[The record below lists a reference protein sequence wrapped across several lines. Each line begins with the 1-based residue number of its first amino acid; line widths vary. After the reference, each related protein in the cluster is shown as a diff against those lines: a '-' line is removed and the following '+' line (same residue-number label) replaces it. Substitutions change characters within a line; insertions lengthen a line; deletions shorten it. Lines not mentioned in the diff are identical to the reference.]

1 MSGEGH
7 ALATD
12 TWSASARG
20 ARLRRMDL
28 LPLEALTTPAALV
41 DLDRV
46 EANLARVAAYT
57 REHRLHW
64 RPHTKTHKTAE
75 LTALQLAAG
84 AMGATVATPREAAVM
99 ATVCDDVLLAYPP
112 VGPSRLAQLMALPRR
127 TRLTVALDSVEAL
140 EGLGHAARDAGRT
153 VGVLVELDL
162 GMRRVG
168 VQTPADAVAL
178 AREVAATSGAT
189 YRGIIF
195 YPGHVRVPVEQQE
208 AALKNQGARV
218 REFVDA
224 LASEGLRPDVV
235 SGGSTPMLWRSH
247 EVEGLTEIR
256 PGINVLNDRNTAALN
271 ACAWNECAF
280 SVLTTVV
287 STAVPGQVVVDAG
300 SKALA
305 KEEGL
310 APTGGY
316 GALLDRPE
324 LVVRS
329 VSEEHGLLDVSG
341 TSWRPRV
348 GDRLRVVPNHV
359 CAAVNLHERLHV
371 LRGDT
376 VTATWAVAARG
387 W

>member
-1 MSGEGH
+1 
-7 ALATD
+7 
-12 TWSASARG
+12 
-20 ARLRRMDL
+20 MDL
-28 LPLEALTTPAALV
+28 SPLEALTTPAALV

-46 EANLARVAAYT
+46 EANLRRVAAYS

-84 AMGATVATPREAAVM
+84 AVGVTVATPREAELM
-99 ATVCDDVLLAYPP
+99 ATVSEDVLLAYPP
-112 VGPSRLAQLMALPRR
+112 VGASRLAQLMALPHR
-127 TRLTVALDSVEAL
+127 TRLMVALDSVEVL
-140 EGLGHAARDAGRT
+140 QGLSHAARDAGRT

-178 AREVAATSGAT
+178 ARRIAAMPSVT
-189 YRGIIF
+189 YRGVIF
-195 YPGHVRVPVEQQE
+195 YPGHVRAPVEQQE
-208 AALKNQGARV
+208 AAVREQTARV

-224 LASEGLRPDVV
+224 LATEGLRPEVV

-256 PGINVLNDRNTAALN
+256 PGINVLNDRNTATLG
-271 ACAWNECAF
+271 ACAWSDCAF

-324 LVVRS
+324 FVVRS
-329 VSEEHGLLDVSG
+329 VSEEHGLLDVSH

-376 VTATWAVAARG
+376 VTACWPVAARG

>member
-1 MSGEGH
+1 MTP
-7 ALATD
+7 TD
-12 TWSASARG
+12 TWSVGARG
-20 ARLRRMDL
+20 DRLRGMDL
-28 LPLEALTTPAALV
+28 SPLEALTTPAALV
-41 DLDRV
+41 DLERV
-46 EANLARVAAYT
+46 EANLRRVAAYS
-57 REHRLHW
+57 RQHRLHW

-84 AMGATVATPREAAVM
+84 AVGVTVATPREAELM
-99 ATVCDDVLLAYPP
+99 ATVSDDVLLAYPP
-112 VGPSRLAQLMALPRR
+112 VGASRLAQLMALPRR
-127 TRLTVALDSVEAL
+127 TRLMVALDSVEAL
-140 EGLGHAARDAGRT
+140 QGLSHAARDAGRT

-178 AREVAATSGAT
+178 AHRIAAMPSVT
-189 YRGIIF
+189 YRGVIF
-195 YPGHVRVPVEQQE
+195 YPGHVRAPVEQQE
-208 AALKNQGARV
+208 AAVKEQTARV

-224 LASEGLRPDVV
+224 LAAEGLRPEVV

-256 PGINVLNDRNTAALN
+256 PGINVLNDRNTAALG
-271 ACAWNECAF
+271 ACAWSDCAF

-310 APTGGY
+310 APAGGY

-324 LVVRS
+324 LVIRS
-329 VSEEHGLLDVSG
+329 VSEEHGLLDVSN

-376 VTATWAVAARG
+376 MTACWPVAARG

>member
-1 MSGEGH
+1 MRGMSP
-7 ALATD
+7 T
-12 TWSASARG
+12 
-20 ARLRRMDL
+20 
-28 LPLEALTTPAALV
+28 PLDALTTPAALV

-46 EANLARVAAYT
+46 EANLRRVADYT
-57 REHRLHW
+57 RQHKLHW

-75 LTALQLAAG
+75 LTRLQLASG
-84 AMGATVATPREAAVM
+84 AVGATVATVREAEVM
-99 ATVCDDVLLAYPP
+99 ATVADDVLLAYPP
-112 VGPSRLAQLMALPRR
+112 VGPARLSRLMALPSR
-127 TRLTVALDSVEAL
+127 TRLTVALDSAEAL
-140 EGLGHAARDAGRT
+140 DGLGRAAREAGRS

-178 AREVAATSGAT
+178 ARAVAETKSVA
-189 YRGIIF
+189 YRGVIF
-195 YPGHVRVPVEQQE
+195 YPGQVRAPVEQQD
-208 AALKNQGARV
+208 AALADQRARLGA
-218 REFVDA
+218 FLDA
-224 LASEGLRPDVV
+224 LWAEGLEPEVV

-247 EVEGLTEIR
+247 EVPGLTEIR
-256 PGINVLNDRNTAALN
+256 PGINVLNDRNTASLG
-271 ACAWNECAF
+271 ACAWSDCAF
-280 SVLTTVV
+280 SVLATVV
-287 STAVPGQVVVDAG
+287 STAVPGQVVLDAG

-310 APTGGY
+310 APSGGY

-329 VSEEHGLLDVSG
+329 VSEEHGLLDVSS

-348 GDRLRVVPNHV
+348 GERVRVVPNHV

-371 LRGDT
+371 LSKDT
-376 VTATWAVAARG
+376 VMETWEVAARG

>member
-1 MSGEGH
+1 
-7 ALATD
+7 
-12 TWSASARG
+12 
-20 ARLRRMDL
+20 MDL

-46 EANLARVAAYT
+46 EANLLRVAAYA
-57 REHRLHW
+57 REHRLRW

-84 AMGATVATPREAAVM
+84 AVGVTVATPREAELM
-99 ATVCDDVLLAYPP
+99 ATISDDVLLAYPP
-112 VGPSRLAQLMALPRR
+112 VGTSRLARLMALPRH
-127 TRLTVALDSVEAL
+127 TRLMVALDSVEAL
-140 EGLGHAARDAGRT
+140 EGLGRAAREAGRT

-178 AREVAATSGAT
+178 ARRIADTASVT
-189 YRGIIF
+189 YQGIIF
-195 YPGHVRVPVEQQE
+195 YPGHVRAPVEQQDSAVRE
-208 AALKNQGARV
+208 QTARV

-224 LASEGLRPDVV
+224 LAAEGLRPEVV

-256 PGINVLNDRNTAALN
+256 PGINVLNDRNTAALG
-271 ACAWNECAF
+271 ACTWSECAF

-310 APTGGY
+310 APAGGY

-324 LVVRS
+324 LVIRS
-329 VSEEHGLLDVSG
+329 VSEEHGLLDVSN

-348 GDRLRVVPNHV
+348 GDLLRVVPNHV

-376 VTATWAVAARG
+376 VTAWWSVAARG